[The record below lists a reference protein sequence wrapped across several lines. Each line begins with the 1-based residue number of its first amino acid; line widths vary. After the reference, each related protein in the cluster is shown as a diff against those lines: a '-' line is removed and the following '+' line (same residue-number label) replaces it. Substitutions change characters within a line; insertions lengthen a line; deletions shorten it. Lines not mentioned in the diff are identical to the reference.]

1 MKQLFFTTVFSVLVA
16 SVFAQQSNFKRKDV
30 EKSLVKI
37 NESLFASKYEVT
49 NKQYTDFLLFLKQ
62 NNMKE
67 QLNVAQIDSANWNKI
82 NDKEHPYVKY
92 YHSHPAYNNYP
103 LVNVSFEAA
112 LLYCDWLTQQY
123 NSSKRKKYKKVKFRL
138 PTEQE
143 WIIAAKAGDQASVY
157 AWSGNEFKNKK
168 GEYRCNFKGDPN
180 NKMGNASIN
189 SDRADVTAT
198 VNAYWPNSFGLYN
211 MTGNVAEMIANKG
224 ITKGGSWLDNQE
236 ALKIEST
243 GEYKDGDSKR
253 ISIGFRYF
261 MEIIEE

>member
-16 SVFAQQSNFKRKDV
+16 SVFAQQINFKRKDV

-67 QLNVAQIDSANWNKI
+67 QLNVAQIDSAKWNKI

-123 NSSKRKKYKKVKFRL
+123 NSGKRKKYKKVKFRL

-189 SDRADVTAT
+189 SDRADITAT

-211 MTGNVAEMIANKG
+211 MTGNVAEMIATKG
-224 ITKGGSWLDNQE
+224 KTKGGSWLDNIE

-243 GEYKDGDSKR
+243 GEYKDGDPKR